1 MCVYVRDQ
9 VTLDCPGNEEAPR
22 VDKLVERIFHCSC
35 QSCSKDGGQEGA
47 VMQLYSAD
55 NGLDASSLLDSA
67 GGAQSHPQLH
77 SDIHANKH
85 AHTHTDHH
93 TLPHTSAGGWRGPV
107 VSPLFPPSLT
117 HTNTPSCVPVCCLL
131 LRHFENVTHSRTCA
145 RARSHTH
152 TTVMLSDLT
161 QTHTLLYI
169 HSHKHTSSCSF
180 LFSWMNTRNV
190 CVNLCVILIRR
201 TFIILAF
208 YCK

>member
-85 AHTHTDHH
+85 AHTHTHTDHH

-107 VSPLFPPSLT
+107 VPPLFPPPLT

-152 TTVMLSDLT
+152 TQQSCC
-161 QTHTLLYI
+161 QI
-169 HSHKHTSSCSF
+169 SHKHTHYCIYIHTNTPACAVSCLAEWTHATFAWICASF
-180 LFSWMNTRNV
+180 
-190 CVNLCVILIRR
+190 
-201 TFIILAF
+201 
-208 YCK
+208 